1 MTNCGPHSA
10 PGGLLINFATKRSF
24 KKFSLKLGR
33 RKLLRGRVVSGSKN
47 EFSTPTPPLDK
58 EASELT
64 GLSDKRLVRA
74 DVTGRLTQV
83 RVV

>member
-1 MTNCGPHSA
+1 MDPTA
-10 PGGLLINFATKRSF
+10 PLEDFWLILR
-24 KKFSLKLGR
+24 KKDFPEVSLEFGR
-33 RKLLRGRVVSGSKN
+33 KKLLRGRSGKKLKKRVY
-47 EFSTPTPPLDK
+47 TPTPPLDK